1 MSEWRGKV
9 ETALRK
15 LKYSRQRK
23 RQLALFWS
31 SGAYGWIWSNLL
43 GRRSALDIFEEQ
55 AIAIEWRIMRIE
67 DRYWRYWSS
76 LNVLQA

>member
-1 MSEWRGKV
+1 MSEWRGRV

-15 LKYSRQRK
+15 LNYSRQRK
-23 RQLALFWS
+23 HQLALFWS

-43 GRRSALDIFEEQ
+43 GRRSALDLFEEE
-55 AIAIEWRIMRIE
+55 AIHIERRIIRIE
-67 DRYWRYWSS
+67 ARYWRYWSP